1 MARQE
6 PRPPVVILS
15 GAKNLGLTPGRPA
28 SCAPSMTGKVARQ
41 EPRPPEQLEGEP
53 PGEPKKPT
61 LPTRPL
67 APFVVAHFSAS
78 PPRRNG

>member
-1 MARQE
+1 M
-6 PRPPVVILS
+6 
-15 GAKNLGLTPGRPA
+15 
-28 SCAPSMTGKVARQ
+28 ARQ

-61 LPTRPL
+61 LPPRPL